1 MSRLLINV
9 FDIILLKYLSRIDIH
24 WSFEASSL
32 KSMLFYLNLK
42 FLFSL
47 KLHFFGLITCHNI
60 IVVVHAWLEKQFF
73 VHTRNTNRRINRSSH
88 QRCSIK
94 KGVLKNFAA
103 FTGTPVPLLFFNK
116 VAGLTATGRT
126 ASTLFK
132 KRLWHRCFLANFAKF
147 VRTPFLQNTY
157 GRLFL
162 YKLNVE
168 FQS

>member
-1 MSRLLINV
+1 MSRLLKNV

-24 WSFEASSL
+24 WSFEASRL

-47 KLHFFGLITCHNI
+47 KSLFFGLITCHNI
-60 IVVVHAWLEKQFF
+60 IVAFHAWLEKQFF
-73 VHTRNTNRRINRSSH
+73 VHTRNNNRCINRSSY

-103 FTGTPVPLLFFNK
+103 FTGTPVSLTFFDK
-116 VAGLTATGRT
+116 VAGLTAADHR

-132 KRLWHRCFLANFAKF
+132 KRLWHRCFLVNFRNF
-147 VRTPFLQNTY
+147 
-157 GRLFL
+157 
-162 YKLNVE
+162 
-168 FQS
+168 

>member
-1 MSRLLINV
+1 
-9 FDIILLKYLSRIDIH
+9 
-24 WSFEASSL
+24 
-32 KSMLFYLNLK
+32 MLFYLNLK

-47 KLHFFGLITCHNI
+47 KSLFFGLITCHNI
-60 IVVVHAWLEKQFF
+60 IVVFHAWLEKQFF
-73 VHTRNTNRRINRSSH
+73 VHIRNTNRRINRSSH

-132 KRLWHRCFLANFAKF
+132 KSLWHRCFLVNFANTF
-147 VRTPFLQNTY
+147 FTEHLRTT
-157 GRLFL
+157 
-162 YKLNVE
+162 V
-168 FQS
+168 SV